1 VAAVAQ
7 RPRDSPRCLRISG
20 STFIADPMTVAG
32 LIIGI
37 FTGALG
43 VGYIMYGRRQA
54 KFAPLFSGIALC
66 GYSYFVDG
74 WIWLLMIGIAL
85 AVVPFVV
92 DF

>member
-1 VAAVAQ
+1 LSTAA
-7 RPRDSPRCLRISG
+7 
-20 STFIADPMTVAG
+20 

-43 VGYIMYGRRQA
+43 AGYVVYGRRQA
-54 KFAPLFSGIALC
+54 KYAPLFSGLGLC
-66 GYSYFVDG
+66 TYSYFVNG
-74 WIWLLMIGIAL
+74 WFWLCVIGVAL